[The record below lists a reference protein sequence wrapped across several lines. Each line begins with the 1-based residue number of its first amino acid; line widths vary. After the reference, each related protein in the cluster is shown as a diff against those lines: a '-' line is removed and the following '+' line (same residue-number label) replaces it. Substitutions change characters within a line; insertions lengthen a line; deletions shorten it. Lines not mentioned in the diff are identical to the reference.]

1 MRVLHK
7 GVYASRREAAASSWA
22 GAGPSHRR
30 EFCHLWL
37 TLSLSPSLLEHLLQA
52 GGGAAECQNSRRR
65 LGRARGGL

>member
-30 EFCHLWL
+30 DCHLWL